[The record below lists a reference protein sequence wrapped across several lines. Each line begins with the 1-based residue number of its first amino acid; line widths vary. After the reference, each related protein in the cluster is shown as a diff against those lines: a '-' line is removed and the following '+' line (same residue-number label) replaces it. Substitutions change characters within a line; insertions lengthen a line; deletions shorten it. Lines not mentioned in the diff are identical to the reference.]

1 MIRAS
6 LPLAFLLLIGS
17 AIGAQAPVPKESV
30 TEETLRIMLR
40 KPKPEPDYFQGS
52 RIEEARKAVIRYG
65 PTAIPGLFAV
75 LKNEK
80 ASRAEHYC
88 AVKALIELDP
98 QGKQARDLLILLE
111 QGRVPFTVGN
121 TSDGSPGA
129 YLGRFLQDEAD
140 LKRLVELLAKEDR
153 DTALMAM
160 TAFSHFR
167 PDHQKRFAP
176 DVLRKTRNVEALQIA
191 PGAIKV
197 DSEEVRAAL
206 LALAQDD
213 TKPGHIRLRAVEAF
227 ADRGSKNDYQRV
239 ADVLQKIP
247 LEEPFPSQSL
257 AVLARLDWKK
267 AQAEHTR
274 HFAAIRARGVKEARD
289 KDNPPPCPFNSYS
302 DVFLLGTEEQVQ
314 VILRG
319 HLEYVRKGGPVY
331 GGSPGYYLWQLGY
344 REAAPLFLERRLRFY
359 EDEAALHY
367 RLGLDV
373 QQFVENTLKKES
385 PWRSF
390 RLAANENIPV
400 ALILKHK
407 QAFIERCEK
416 VLTSNA
422 GAEDLNSRGS
432 DSHFVE
438 ERECRRQALVILGR
452 LAPERAKL
460 LAATIKLD
468 PLPEVPPE
476 IGWREVLA
484 KYEKEKD
491 WAARLA
497 SARRLLSR
505 SHLLPEE
512 TAREVEKEIA
522 GHLRNLA
529 GYERLSLATLLA
541 VHGNQEGE
549 AVLDSYLQGNWQPW
563 SSHLIFSDLARWAKE
578 RPEPF
583 AGRARRKL
591 VAAVAHHVD
600 PNVQAAAVREAERCL
615 NVREEKGGQYPFVR
629 ALLDQLGPEKD
640 WRVRAAAG
648 LVLRRAL
655 KDLWPEW
662 DYYHLGDKE
671 KLQQAANDVR
681 KWWAANEGKI
691 LWVPA
696 GDSVTGFGYFQVGK

>member
-1 MIRAS
+1 MIRAPI
-6 LPLAFLLLIGS
+6 PLASLLLICS
-17 AIGAQAPVPKESV
+17 ALGAQEPAPKESV

-40 KPKPEPDYFQGS
+40 KPTPEPDYFLGS
-52 RIEEARKAVIRYG
+52 RIDEARKAVIRYG
-65 PTAIPGLFAV
+65 PAAIPGLFAV
-75 LKNEK
+75 LKNGK

-88 AVKALIELDP
+88 AVQALLELDP
-98 QGKQARDLLILLE
+98 QGKHARDLLILLE

-121 TSDGSPGA
+121 ISDGSPGS
-129 YLGRFLQDEAD
+129 YLARFLQDEAD
-140 LKRLVELLAKEDR
+140 LKRVVELLGKEDR
-153 DTALMAM
+153 DTALIAVY
-160 TAFSHFR
+160 AFSHFR

-176 DVLRKTRNVEALQIA
+176 EVLRKTRNVEALPIA
-191 PGAIKV
+191 PGMIKV

-227 ADRGSKNDYQRV
+227 ADRVSKNEYQRV

-247 LEEPFPSQSL
+247 LEQPFPSQSL

-267 AQAEHTR
+267 AQAEFTR
-274 HFAAIRARGVKEARD
+274 HFPNLRKSAVKEARD
-289 KDNPPPCPFNSYS
+289 KDNPPPCPFNSYA
-302 DVFLLGTEEQVQ
+302 DVFLLGTEEQVHAI
-314 VILRG
+314 VRG
-319 HLEYVRKGGPVY
+319 FLEYVRKGGPVY
-331 GGSPGYYLWQLGY
+331 GDMPGYYLWQLGY
-344 REAAPLFLERRLRFY
+344 REAAPLFLEHRLRLY
-359 EDEAALHY
+359 EDKAALHY

-390 RLAANENIPV
+390 RLAANENLPV
-400 ALILKHK
+400 ALILQHK

-416 VLTSNA
+416 VLTGKA
-422 GAEDLNSRGS
+422 GVEDLNSRGI
-432 DSHFVE
+432 DSHYAE
-438 ERECRRQALVILGR
+438 ERECRRQALAILGR

-476 IGWREVLA
+476 IGWRELLA

-491 WAARLA
+491 WAARLE

-522 GHLRNLA
+522 GHMRNLA
-529 GYERLSLATLLA
+529 GHERLSLATLLA

-563 SSHLIFSDLARWAKE
+563 NSHLIFFDLARWAKE

-591 VAAVAHHVD
+591 VAAVSHHVD

-615 NVREEKGGQYPFVR
+615 NVREEKGGQYPFIR
-629 ALLDQLGPEKD
+629 ALLDQLGPDKD

-662 DYYHLGDKE
+662 DYYHFWDKE
-671 KLQQAANDVR
+671 KLQGAANDLR
-681 KWWAANEGKI
+681 KWWAANEAKVV
-691 LWVPA
+691 WVPA
-696 GDSVTGFGYFQVGK
+696 ADSVVGFGYFQVGK